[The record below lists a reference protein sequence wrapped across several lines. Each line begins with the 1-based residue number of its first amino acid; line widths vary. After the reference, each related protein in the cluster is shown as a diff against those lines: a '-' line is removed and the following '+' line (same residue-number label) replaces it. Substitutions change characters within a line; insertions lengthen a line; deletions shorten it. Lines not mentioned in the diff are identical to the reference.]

1 MSLLAMGEAIC
12 LDKNAKYGAYCL
24 MSTGLNK
31 IVDFLVVHVST
42 AGNSSRINK
51 KGLKTLLENVSG
63 SMTDMFK

>member
-12 LDKNAKYGAYCL
+12 LDKNGKYGAYCW

-42 AGNSSRINK
+42 AGNSSRMNK